1 MDQKRT
7 IAEIDADIAQIKN
20 ELADVRG
27 TETEV
32 YSRIVGY
39 YRSVRN
45 WNKGKREEYNHRK
58 QFVYESGCAPCASE
72 GPSFVVRTPEDIPA
86 VKSEKSAP
94 VSGRLTYE
102 FFGKSTCPNCPPVK
116 KYLEALSLEG
126 NYINVDT
133 EEGLNK
139 AAELGVMAAPT
150 VILFDENG
158 EEAGRAYS
166 VSELSAILSPAAEH
180 VA

>member
-7 IAEIDADIAQIKN
+7 IAEIDADIAQIQK
-20 ELADVRG
+20 ELTDVRG

-58 QFVYESGCAPCASE
+58 QFVYESGCARAQAR
-72 GPSFVVRTPEDIPA
+72 VRLCRTQTRRYSRR
-86 VKSEKSAP
+86 KSEKSAP
-94 VSGRLTYE
+94 VSGRFTYE

-166 VSELSAILSPAAEH
+166 VSELSAILNPAAEH